1 MEVRAAFEQLDT
13 SSDGYITVAEIQ
25 QRLELDDDGDGK
37 VREEREG
44 GRGRVTCVFC
54 GPQVSLEE
62 AMAYLDNQESVDF
75 PVFLEKVWSF
85 VSDKIT
91 FDPLVPPTEATPPP
105 TEAPPPDDPA
115 EKDLEDY
122 DDYGEVC
129 DDYVI

>member
-1 MEVRAAFEQLDT
+1 M
-13 SSDGYITVAEIQ
+13 
-25 QRLELDDDGDGK
+25 
-37 VREEREG
+37 
-44 GRGRVTCVFC
+44 FC

-75 PVFLEKVWSF
+75 PVFLERVWTF

-115 EKDLEDY
+115 EKDFEDY